1 MLVYAS
7 LRALIACFLAFL
19 LQAVLSFE
27 VWMIAQSLHPS
38 FPKEEGCFG
47 SVVSRRFESHFRNLF
62 STISVDSNVAGGSI
76 SHTEEGGLNSI
87 AVTAA
92 WVLLQCVYRLHSVM
106 DFDTLVHLLP
116 VSLWGLVAQAVDI
129 VKPTVI
135 AAVRVHSLVQSNVT
149 APVASA
155 SAPATYIADN
165 AIGNPAI
172 LERRLIEVL
181 SHTTSSVLTINTYPT
196 EVQLHDE
203 LLQHY
208 IRVWLTIITL
218 PLTNTHLNNTTTIIN
233 TTSARSTD
241 TTNVGNKRPLPQDA
255 ESFDFFAEN
264 DSAEEDS
271 NLRAGGRKR
280 LRKKNESVVRSQ
292 QTDVVHPFVPSLSSG
307 GRNSD
312 NTDSVEKVFVLFEQQ
327 RQFIV
332 DQSLQGCIVSVLL
345 HQLHNNNSAS
355 TTTTTSSTR
364 SCVNRLCS
372 AIESVLALLEH
383 STAADADCWTVT
395 LETALGKLLG
405 KFLLLYSRIQS

>member
-7 LRALIACFLAFL
+7 LRALIASFLAFL

-27 VWMIAQSLHPS
+27 AWMIAQSLHPS

-47 SVVSRRFESHFRNLF
+47 SVVSRRFESHFRHLF
-62 STISVDSNVAGGSI
+62 STISVDSSVACSNI
-76 SHTEEGGLNSI
+76 SHTGEGGLNSI

-92 WVLLQCVYRLHSVM
+92 WVLLQSVYRLHSVM
-106 DFDTLVHLLP
+106 SFDTLVHLLP

-149 APVASA
+149 ATTAATSA
-155 SAPATYIADN
+155 SADPVADSRK
-165 AIGNPAI
+165 ANPAI
-172 LERRLIEVL
+172 LERRLMEIL
-181 SHTTSSVLTINTYPT
+181 SHTATSVFTINTYPT
-196 EVQLHDE
+196 EVQMHDE

-208 IRVWLTIITL
+208 ILVWLTIITL
-218 PLTNTHLNNTTTIIN
+218 PLANTHLDNTTTIIK
-233 TTSARSTD
+233 TTTTTSTD
-241 TTNVGNKRPLPQDA
+241 TTSAGNKRPLPQDA

-271 NLRAGGRKR
+271 NLRGGGRKR
-280 LRKKNESVVRSQ
+280 LRKKNESVIRSQ
-292 QTDVVHPFVPSLSSG
+292 QIDVVHPFVPSLSSG

-312 NTDSVEKVFVLFEQQ
+312 TSSGEKVFVLFEQQ

-332 DQSLQGCIVSVLL
+332 DHSLQGCIVSVLI

-383 STAADADCWTVT
+383 STAVDADCWTVT
-395 LETALGKLLG
+395 LETALGKFLG